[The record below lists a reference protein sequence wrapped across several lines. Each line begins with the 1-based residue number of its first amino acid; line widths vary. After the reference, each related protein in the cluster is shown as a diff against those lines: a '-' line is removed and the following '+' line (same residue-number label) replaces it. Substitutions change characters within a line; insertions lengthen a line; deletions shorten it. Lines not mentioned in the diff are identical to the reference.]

1 MNKIILLAN
10 QKGGVAKT
18 TLVANVGDQLPG
30 KKLIVDV
37 DPQASL
43 TDMFGI
49 QPKASMYH
57 VLGDSKAGSQ
67 SIESIIVPIAPN
79 LDLAPSDV
87 DLALSET
94 GLIIGQKRWEYL
106 LQKALEPVRS
116 KYDWIVIDSPP
127 NLGALTT
134 CGIMAADEVVVPTQ
148 LTAMAIKG
156 MNLFLKTLRATQAD
170 YGSDAAQLR
179 GVVCTLTDIRLVVAR
194 EMLAALQA
202 REDLQLFETL
212 IPKLVAFEEASL
224 MGQTIQQYAPNSD
237 AAKSI
242 ATLTKE
248 IING

>member
-1 MNKIILLAN
+1 MD
-10 QKGGVAKT
+10 T
-18 TLVANVGDQLPG
+18 
-30 KKLIVDV
+30 

-43 TDMFGI
+43 TDMLGI
-49 QPKASMYH
+49 QPQASMYH
-57 VLGDSKAGSQ
+57 VLGDSKAGTQ
-67 SIESIIVPIAPN
+67 SVEDIIVPIAPN

-106 LQKALEPVRS
+106 LHKALAPLQSR
-116 KYDWIVIDSPP
+116 YDWIVIDSPP

-134 CGIMAADEVVVPTQ
+134 CGIIAADWVIVPTQ

-156 MNLFLKTLRATQAD
+156 MNLFLNTLRSTQDD

-179 GVVCTLTDIRLVVAR
+179 GVVCTLTDMRLVVAN
-194 EMLAALQA
+194 EMLEALQA
-202 REDLQLFETL
+202 REDLPLLETL

-224 MGQTIQQYAPNSD
+224 MGQTIQQYAPNSK
-237 AAKSI
+237 AAESI
-242 ATLTKE
+242 AALTEE

>member
-1 MNKIILLAN
+1 MSKNILFAN

-18 TLVANVGDQLPG
+18 TLAASVGAQLPG
-30 KKLIVDV
+30 STLLVDV

-49 QPKASMYH
+49 QPRFSMYH
-57 VLGDSKAGSQ
+57 VLGDSKAGAQ
-67 SIESIIVPIAPN
+67 SMDDIILPIASN

-87 DLALSET
+87 DLALSEM

-106 LQKALEPVRS
+106 LQKALAPLQSR
-116 KYDWIVIDSPP
+116 YDWIVIDSPP

-134 CGIMAADEVVVPTQ
+134 CGIIAADWVIVPTQ

-156 MNLFLKTLRATQAD
+156 MNLFLDTLRSTQSD

-179 GVVCTLTDIRLVVAR
+179 GVVCTLTDMRLVVAN
-194 EMLAALQA
+194 EMLNALKSRA
-202 REDLQLFETL
+202 DLPLFETL
-212 IPKLVAFEEASL
+212 IPKLVDFEEASL
-224 MGQTIQQYAPNSD
+224 MGQTVNQYAPNKK
-237 AAKSI
+237 AAASI
-242 ATLTKE
+242 VELTKE

>member
-1 MNKIILLAN
+1 MHRIILFAN

-18 TLVANVGDQLPG
+18 TLVASVGAQLPG
-30 KKLIVDV
+30 KVLIVDV
-37 DPQASL
+37 DPQSSL

-49 QPKASMYH
+49 QPKASMYN
-57 VLGDSKAGSQ
+57 VLGDSKSGSQ
-67 SIESIIVPIAPN
+67 SIESIIVPVAPN

-106 LQKALEPVRS
+106 LQKALKPVLS

-134 CGIMAADEVVVPTQ
+134 CGILAADWVIVPTQ
-148 LTAMAIKG
+148 LTSMAIKG
-156 MNLFLKTLRATQAD
+156 MNLFLDTLRATQAD
-170 YGSDAAQLR
+170 YSSDAAQLR
-179 GVVCTLTDIRLVVAR
+179 GVVATLTDMRLVVAG
-194 EMLAALQA
+194 EMLDALQA
-202 REDLQLFETL
+202 REDLPLFKTL

-224 MGQTIQQYAPNSD
+224 MGQTIQQYAPNTK
-237 AAKSI
+237 ATESI
-242 ATLTKE
+242 AKLTEE